1 MLKLIFDTN
10 ALITSC
16 KFYVSGL
23 PVIKYIAERCEII
36 ISHSVNEEVVS
47 AGGMYPNAVVAKE
60 LIREGKIGV
69 KNVSFWDYD
78 VLDRYNLGKGE
89 KESIVLAVEMGGE
102 VDFIVTDDRLAYV
115 VIDRMSIKKL
125 LFLDLI
131 VELVERNLM
140 DLELAKAIINAIG
153 LRYPEGFIYHTLK
166 ILERGDRKCLK

>member
-16 KFYVSGL
+16 KFYVHGL

-47 AGGMYPNAVVAKE
+47 AGGRYPNAVVAKE

-69 KNVSFWDYD
+69 RRPPFWDYN
-78 VLDRYNLGKGE
+78 VLDHYNLGKGE
-89 KESIVLAVEMGGE
+89 KESIVLTVEMGDE
-102 VDFIVTDDRLAYV
+102 MDFIVTDDRLAYV
-115 VIDRMSIKKL
+115 VIDRMGIKKL

-131 VELVERNLM
+131 VELVERTLM
-140 DLELAKAIINAIG
+140 DLELARSIIDAIES
-153 LRYPEGFIYHTLK
+153 RYPEAFIYHTLK